1 MTSLFYEIVFFLN
14 FMVLNP
20 DKSSLMLFS
29 IKDELQTN
37 LTSLTTLLLKIAKK
51 KTYWESL
58 LITNLTSPCIL
69 LALPKRQI

>member
-1 MTSLFYEIVFFLN
+1 MTSLFYEIVFLKN
-14 FMVLNP
+14 FMVVNP

-29 IKDELQTN
+29 IKDELQTD
-37 LTSLTTLLLKIAKK
+37 LTSLTTLLLKIVKK

-58 LITNLTSPCIL
+58 LITKLTSPCIL